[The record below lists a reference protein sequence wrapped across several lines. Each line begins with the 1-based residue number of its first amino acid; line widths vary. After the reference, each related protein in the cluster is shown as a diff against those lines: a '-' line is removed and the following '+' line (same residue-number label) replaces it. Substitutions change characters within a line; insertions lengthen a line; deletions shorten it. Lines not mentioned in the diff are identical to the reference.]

1 MKKIRH
7 LLGISGG
14 KDSAALAIYMKDK
27 FPQLDIEYY
36 TCDTGKE
43 LEETYQ
49 LITNLEIYLGKKIL
63 LLNGADGSDED
74 PFDHFLKIYGGYL
87 PSANARWCTK
97 KLKLE
102 PFEKFVGDDPVI
114 SYVGIRG
121 DEDREGYISKK
132 SNIQSI
138 FPFRKNIWSED
149 IISKV
154 LSNTNSSKVKELY
167 KSISDATNSSHFID
181 ILNTPLSYTLSQ
193 RQKLNLLLDISI
205 KDFNQLVFLFLKTT
219 NYPLANADKFDLIDC
234 EDVLVREDIFKILET
249 SGVGVPAYYNRNE
262 EFTFEFNGKKI
273 PYGRSRSGCFF
284 CFFQQKLE
292 WIWLFEN
299 HLDKFL
305 LAEQYET
312 SNGNDSFFTWMDS
325 GTLRSLIGVP
335 QDVELCKTEINK
347 DTRKK
352 EIVWINEE
360 ALKNRDKKNTDKI
373 KEDYINK
380 QKKTTKHTGL
390 LIDILA
396 EAEGEGCASCFI

>member
-1 MKKIRH
+1 M
-7 LLGISGG
+7 GISGG

-27 FPQLDIEYY
+27 YPNLDIEYY

-49 LITNLEIYLGKKIL
+49 LITNLEIYLGKKII
-63 LLNGADGSDED
+63 LLNGAEGSDED
-74 PFDHFLKIYGGYL
+74 PFDHFLKMYGGYL

-97 KLKLE
+97 KLKLD

-132 SNIQSI
+132 PNIQSI

-149 IISKV
+149 VISKV
-154 LSNTNSSKVKELY
+154 LSNTNIPLIWDLFKGAKRTS
-167 KSISDATNSSHFID
+167 NSARLEEVLKQPITTTF
-181 ILNTPLSYTLSQ
+181 NQ
-193 RQKLNLLLDISI
+193 RQKLNLLLELGV
-205 KDFNQLVFLFLKTT
+205 KEFNQLVFSYIKTT
-219 NYPLANADKFDLIDC
+219 NYPLAGEDEFDLINND
-234 EDVLVREDIFKILET
+234 EVLIREDIFRILEL

-262 EFTFEFNGKKI
+262 KFFFEFEGKRI

-284 CFFQQKLE
+284 CFFQQKME

-312 SNGNDSFFTWMDS
+312 SNGNDSYFTWMDS
-325 GTLRSLIGVP
+325 GTLRQLIGVP
-335 QDVELCKTEINK
+335 QNIELCKTSINK
-347 DTRKK
+347 DTRRK
-352 EIVWINEE
+352 EVVWINEE
-360 ALKNRDKKNTDKI
+360 ALNNRDKINTDRVKS
-373 KEDYINK
+373 DYV
-380 QKKTTKHTGL
+380 TKHKRNSKQSSL

-396 EAEGEGCASCFI
+396 DAEGEGCASCFI